1 MKTSFA
7 LAFVL
12 TLGAA
17 QSAMAQQQPHPPQ
30 PAPQPAPQPVSPS
43 VSASSTTVQPSQAII
58 GSSVLRSSVVIPMTQ
73 IQNRL
78 DMLFVSPPSSLGTP
92 RAALQTTGI
101 SSGDPEAKWSLWLSG
116 NRNDMK
122 NTLSSTAYSGHA
134 NAVTIGGDY
143 RINADWVAG
152 VSISDDSTKLDTSF
166 NQGHVNYDGQTF
178 SAYVGG
184 QINPWLRVSLAGGLA
199 DSTAK
204 QSRIDPTLLTSIT
217 GNQDIDRSFVQV
229 NAIASTWSD
238 RWNFSA
244 GLGYLYAR
252 DVSKDF
258 TESNGV
264 RQSGQT
270 NNFGQVQLGAKA
282 AYWFD
287 GIMPYVEIAYL
298 NDVQRQLPEV
308 ALGQP
313 SPSSDR
319 DSVRLGVGAN
329 IFGKDGWFG
338 SLAANT
344 EQLRSDTRNNSVM
357 LNLGKRF

>member
-7 LAFVL
+7 LASIL
-12 TLGAA
+12 TLWAA
-17 QSAMAQQQPHPPQ
+17 QSAIAQQQ
-30 PAPQPAPQPVSPS
+30 QPVPQT
-43 VSASSTTVQPSQAII
+43 APADSTTVQPSQTVV
-58 GSSVLRSSVVIPMTQ
+58 GSSVLRSSALIPMMQ

-78 DMLFVSPPSSLGTP
+78 DMLFVSPPPSLGAP
-92 RAALQTTGI
+92 LAALQTTGI

-116 NRNDMK
+116 NKNDMK
-122 NTLSSTAYSGHA
+122 NTLSSTTYSGDA
-134 NAVTIGGDY
+134 NSVTIGGDY

-166 NQGHVNYDGQTF
+166 NQGHVNYDGQSF

-184 QINPWLRVSLAGGLA
+184 QINPWLRVSLAGGLS

-204 QSRIDPTLLTSIT
+204 QSRIDPILFTSIT
-217 GNQDIDRSFVQV
+217 GKQDIDRSFIQV
-229 NAIASTWSD
+229 NAIASTWLD
-238 RWNFSA
+238 RWNLSG
-244 GLGYLYAR
+244 GLGYLHAR

-258 TESNGV
+258 TESNGA
-264 RQSGQT
+264 RQIGQT
-270 NNFGQVQLGAKA
+270 NNFGQVQLTAKA

-287 GIMPYVEIAYL
+287 GIMPYLEIAYL
-298 NDVQRQLPEV
+298 NDVQRQLPAV
-308 ALGQP
+308 TLGQP
-313 SPSSDR
+313 SPSNDR
-319 DSVRLGVGAN
+319 DSFRLSVGAN

-344 EQLRSDTRNNSVM
+344 EQLRSNTRNMSVM